1 MTDTRIEN
9 QAESRAFAENYTAK
23 SSEVPI
29 NLRRIFL
36 ILFYGYFVF
45 GVLLQVFPPLLDGLQ
60 SEFSVDNKTVSLVMS
75 AFLAPIIALAIPA
88 GMAVDRWGPTLAIRV
103 GLGIML
109 AGVALIL
116 LTSSWSFLLAGR
128 FVSGIGGA
136 LLLVAL
142 LKVAAQ
148 MVPREKLGLAVGIF
162 AAGLPTG
169 TGVAF
174 NMLRPLEQL
183 GGWRLVLF
191 GAALLVL
198 SAVFVIEL
206 AAGRALPR
214 GGASVNVAQVL
225 KSGPLWRLAAVTV
238 FGYAAIIGFT
248 TWAPKILANDMGIS
262 AAIAAFIAS
271 LLLVI
276 DIPFAPFWGGVSD
289 RLKKR
294 KIFVLVAFGVY
305 LTGSLLVPGAAA
317 GGGVVLLVFIIA
329 GMGIGCSMFFPAALA
344 IPAETVP
351 HEQSGAAYG
360 LLFTAQVAG
369 MLLGPQVIGLALDAM
384 SATGAFLVV
393 SLFTIVGFLL
403 SFSLR
408 AR

>member
-1 MTDTRIEN
+1 MTDTPVEDPTK
-9 QAESRAFAENYTAK
+9 SGAFARNHTAK
-23 SSEVPI
+23 SRDVPI
-29 NLRRIFL
+29 SLRRIFL

-75 AFLAPIIALAIPA
+75 AFLAPIIILAIPA
-88 GMAVDRWGPTLAIRV
+88 GVAVDRWGPALAIRV

-109 AGVALIL
+109 AGVVLIL
-116 LTSSWSFLLAGR
+116 LTSSWTFLLAGR

-142 LKVAAQ
+142 LKVAAEL
-148 MVPREKLGLAVGIF
+148 VPHQKLGLAVGIF

-206 AAGRALPR
+206 AAGRSLPR
-214 GGASVNVAQVL
+214 GGASVNVAHVL

-248 TWAPKILANDMGIS
+248 TWAPKILVNNLGVS

-271 LLLVI
+271 LLLII

-294 KIFVLVAFGVY
+294 KLFVLAAFGVY
-305 LTGSLLVPGAAA
+305 LAGSLLVPSTAA
-317 GGGVVLLVFIIA
+317 GGAILLLVFIIA

-351 HEQSGAAYG
+351 HEQCGAAYG
-360 LLFTAQVAG
+360 LIFTAQVAG
-369 MLLGPQVIGLALDAM
+369 MLLGPQVIGLALDVT

-393 SLFTIVGFLL
+393 SLFTLVGFLL